1 MSKPLEIVHSGMS
14 SLMRSTSMGSVMY
27 FIIFIDDFPR
37 KVWVYML
44 KTKMECLEKLIK
56 CKVLVET

>member
-14 SLMRSTSMGSVMY
+14 SLMRSTFMGSVMY